1 MPPANVKKFLL
12 IVVALAL
19 LAAPL
24 YWLERAP
31 RKSSAEPEQILS
43 RYLKAA
49 YARDFKQA
57 YRFISSQDQK
67 LKPEKIYVSEQ
78 GAFTG
83 FALEVARK
91 LAEFIRVRSKQLQE
105 DGDHARVKVA
115 LTLPDAASLSPL
127 LLEWDEDRLNA
138 LSLAERQK
146 LISSLDKLY
155 RDGKM
160 KMIKGEEDFVLVKED
175 KTWKLLLDWGK
186 GLQVTFA
193 ATVPVTGQLEAAPV
207 TRETVVHAGEL
218 FNVTYRVKN
227 RSPKILSTRIGHKIE
242 PRELQPYLDIVQC
255 ALLLPVKLL
264 PGQETEYSTTYAI
277 RPDIPTNAREVN
289 ITYEFKLEP

>member
-1 MPPANVKKFLL
+1 VKKFLL
-12 IVVALAL
+12 IVAAFAL

-24 YWLERAP
+24 YWLEREP
-31 RKSSAEPEQILS
+31 RKSAAEPVQILS

-67 LKPEKIYVSEQ
+67 LKPEKVYVSEQ
-78 GAFTG
+78 EPFTG

-91 LAEFIRVRSKQLQE
+91 LSEFIRVRSTQLRL

-115 LTLPDAASLSPL
+115 LTLPDATSLSPL

-138 LSLAERQK
+138 LSPAERQK

-155 RDGKM
+155 RGGKM
-160 KMIKGEEDFVLVKED
+160 KMIEGEDDFVLIRED

-186 GLQVTFA
+186 GLQVIFG
-193 ATVPVTGQLEAAPV
+193 ATVPATGQLEAAPT
-207 TRETVVHAGEL
+207 TRETVVQAGEL
-218 FNVTYRVKN
+218 FNITYRVKN
-227 RSPKILSTRIGHKIE
+227 RSPKIISTRISHKIE
-242 PRELQPYLDIVQC
+242 PSELRPYLDIVQC
-255 ALLLPVKLL
+255 ALLLPVKLS

-277 RPDIPTNAREVN
+277 RPDIPANAREVSV
-289 ITYEFKLEP
+289 TYEFKLEP